1 MFRKAFA
8 PLFVL
13 SLIIAAPAAQSTER
27 IDQDVNARIR
37 KEGMDNSQI
46 MKTMHYLTDV
56 YGPRLTGSPNHE
68 NAAKWAVKQMESWG
82 FKNGKL
88 EPWDFGTIAGSKV
101 VREGWLNEKA
111 TGHIIAPVKDNLV
124 FEVLAWTPSTKGT
137 VTAQAINI
145 VAPQGPIVE
154 APPAGAGAP
163 AGGGDD
169 VAAALAALAAAA
181 RGGGQGGGR
190 GGVQRLGPTEA
201 DVKAY
206 LASLA
211 PKIKGAIVL
220 MGAPTVVPFQEVAPA
235 KRTADDV
242 AKARYNPDPN
252 AAAAAGGRGGRQGN
266 PPAAA
271 PAGAGGRGAA
281 TPATPPAGPVRLT
294 PAQVNT
300 MINDFVLANAA
311 VRINDAGRE
320 HGQIRAF
327 NGTAYDLTQNLPTVV
342 MRNEDYG
349 RIARIL
355 ADGTPVTLEFNIQNK
370 TFPLGK
376 TSYNAIAEI
385 PGTDKADE
393 VVMLGGHL
401 DSWHSATGATDN
413 AIGCAVMMEAARIL
427 QAIGVKPR
435 RTIRVAL
442 WGGEEQGLLGSK
454 AYVEQHFGTAEN
466 PKPEFAK
473 FNGYFN
479 VDGGTGRI
487 RGGSIF
493 GPPEAGQ
500 ILGQFFKQFEDLG
513 VYGATT
519 TTSRNPGGT
528 DSTSFNAAGLPGI
541 GLNQDTI
548 EYNSHTW
555 HTNLDTYERIVEADV
570 KKSAVAIASAL
581 YHIAMRDQMLPRFAP
596 GQMPAPPP
604 PPGGRGGGSPLPQ
617 R

>member
-1 MFRKAFA
+1 MFRRIIG
-8 PLFVL
+8 PLLVL
-13 SLIIAAPAAQSTER
+13 GIVVAVPSAQNTAER
-27 IDQDVNARIR
+27 IDQDMNARIR
-37 KEGMDNSQI
+37 KEGMENSQI

-56 YGPRLTGSPNHE
+56 HGPRLTGSPNHE
-68 NAAKWAVKQMESWG
+68 NAAKWAVKQMETWG

-88 EPWDFGTIAGSKV
+88 EPWDFGTIANSKV

-111 TGHIIAPVKDNLV
+111 SGHIISPVKDNLV
-124 FEVLAWTPSTKGT
+124 FEVLSWTPSTNGT
-137 VTAQAINI
+137 VTAPAINI
-145 VAPQGPIVE
+145 VAPQGPLAD
-154 APPAGAGAP
+154 APPAG
-163 AGGGDD
+163 
-169 VAAALAALAAAA
+169 LE
-181 RGGGQGGGR
+181 GGR
-190 GGVQRLGPTEA
+190 GGGGPVRLGPTEA
-201 DVKAY
+201 ELKAY
-206 LASLA
+206 FSSLA
-211 PKIKGAIVL
+211 PKMKGAIVL
-220 MGAPTVVPFQEVAPA
+220 VGAPTVVPFQENPPA
-235 KRTADDV
+235 KRRDD
-242 AKARYNPDPN
+242 AQTKAQYNPDPN
-252 AAAAAGGRGGRQGN
+252 AAAGGGRGGGRGGN
-266 PPAAA
+266 QP
-271 PAGAGGRGAA
+271 GGGGRGAA
-281 TPATPPAGPVRLT
+281 APAAVPARLS
-294 PAQVNT
+294 AGQLNT
-300 MINDFVLANAA
+300 MINEFVLTSGAA

-327 NGTAYDLTQNLPTVV
+327 SGAAYDLKQNLPTVV
-342 MRNEDYG
+342 LRNEDYG

-355 ADGTPVTLEFNIQNK
+355 ADGTPVTLEFNIQNR
-370 TFPLGK
+370 TYPAGK

-385 PGTDKADE
+385 PGSDKADE

-466 PKPEFAK
+466 PKPEWFK

-493 GPPEAGQ
+493 GPPEAAQ
-500 ILGQFFKQFEDLG
+500 VLGQFLRQFEDLG
-513 VYGATT
+513 VYGATAT
-519 TTSRNPGGT
+519 TARTTGGT

-541 GLNQDTI
+541 GLGQDPI

-581 YHIAMRDQMLPRFAP
+581 YHVAMREQMLPRFTKDT
-596 GQMPAPPP
+596 MPPPPP
-604 PPGGRGGGSPLPQ
+604 PPGGGRGGGH
-617 R
+617 